1 MRKCLSL
8 NLACCL
14 LLGQL
19 PVSAAVTP
27 TDIQAALEKAKILS
41 PGTGLSASVVK
52 NQAFVSTYR
61 NSQASERDCK
71 IDATLIAK
79 AIMDLESDTIT
90 TVVVFFYN
98 RKDPSS
104 FDQVTLSAGDIK
116 AFGSGDLAKDQFLS
130 SVKIEHHESDDAA
143 KISSYIQASRQ
154 RMARRAS
161 DAKLENGTVT
171 VQVEMEPW
179 VPIRDLQYEAF
190 RIAQNLFEAFRAQ
203 AVQKVQVVFTDP
215 GKSMADRRVLI
226 SASDMQ
232 GIQQSIHQSL
242 SALSVSLGAAP
253 LLEVIN
259 GAKVPERKDL
269 ARRII
274 ALKTAGVESSELEKA
289 FFELQQNAKENNE
302 SKLDD
307 QMKKLSSELTAKE
320 KAAFGKRGSGQDTE
334 QKRTSL
340 TSEQILAAIDKA
352 NILPPGVRT
361 SVLVK
366 DREVVVGTYEQ
377 SAASEKDYKI
387 DAVLISK
394 AVTDLSPQDVASV
407 TVCFYSQSDLSA
419 FEEVRLSAG
428 DIRAFAHGTLS
439 RDQLLS
445 SMKLERKHTEDIAL
459 AADYLQASTSRASLN
474 PVQTSYNSGSIRVN
488 LQLEPWIDEGEVQ
501 YEALRIVEK
510 VVEANGGKPIKS
522 IRIIFSDPNLQAA
535 DREITVTPNI
545 VPKVEQSL
553 SSSLASIDI
562 AGPGATASSTEE
574 MTVPE
579 GAMKDERTSL
589 HKRIEALKAAK
600 VGVTNFS
607 AYMKMAD
614 DAASSGDQKQT
625 GVLVQKLSD
634 ALDQQEK
641 TTSGLKNQD
650 KVASTTTSSAKLAP
664 VVAQPW
670 ETRWAMG
677 GRPVLDGNRVA
688 RDADCYAAQLAAT
701 VPNASANPLYWHALR
716 FFAQELRRRNQLE
729 EAAKYDRRVF
739 EMQKAYPGIM
749 R

>member
-1 MRKCLSL
+1 
-8 NLACCL
+8 
-14 LLGQL
+14 
-19 PVSAAVTP
+19 
-27 TDIQAALEKAKILS
+27 
-41 PGTGLSASVVK
+41 
-52 NQAFVSTYR
+52 
-61 NSQASERDCK
+61 
-71 IDATLIAK
+71 
-79 AIMDLESDTIT
+79 MDLESDTIT

-407 TVCFYSQSDLSA
+407 TVCFDSQSDLSA

-445 SMKLERKHTEDIAL
+445 SMKLERKHTEDIA
-459 AADYLQASTSRASLN
+459 Q
-474 PVQTSYNSGSIRVN
+474 P
-488 LQLEPWIDEGEVQ
+488 
-501 YEALRIVEK
+501 
-510 VVEANGGKPIKS
+510 PI
-522 IRIIFSDPNLQAA
+522 
-535 DREITVTPNI
+535 T
-545 VPKVEQSL
+545 
-553 SSSLASIDI
+553 
-562 AGPGATASSTEE
+562 
-574 MTVPE
+574 
-579 GAMKDERTSL
+579 
-589 HKRIEALKAAK
+589 
-600 VGVTNFS
+600 
-607 AYMKMAD
+607 Y
-614 DAASSGDQKQT
+614 
-625 GVLVQKLSD
+625 
-634 ALDQQEK
+634 
-641 TTSGLKNQD
+641 
-650 KVASTTTSSAKLAP
+650 
-664 VVAQPW
+664 
-670 ETRWAMG
+670 
-677 GRPVLDGNRVA
+677 
-688 RDADCYAAQLAAT
+688 
-701 VPNASANPLYWHALR
+701 
-716 FFAQELRRRNQLE
+716 RRRLVE
-729 EAAKYDRRVF
+729 RA
-739 EMQKAYPGIM
+739 
-749 R
+749 